1 MLIEP
6 NSHLYTYPIT
16 RDFGFAP
23 NPFHGVCTLATCKP
37 HIRRGAKVGD
47 WIMGIGGSNLGAVK
61 RKCIFLMKVSEK
73 IDFQDYWN
81 DSRFSLKK
89 PSRNGSRVQMLGDNI
104 YHKDQNNEWHQEDSH
119 HSNHDGTPNLV
130 NLNRDTG
137 SCDNVL
143 ISNFFLYFGCQAKSI
158 DLNSIK
164 YGRIRD
170 YKKTNL
176 TESVDG
182 RNLIKSIWRDNLSN
196 INLVM
201 ADPCQFMDSHQRV
214 DQGSGKIT

>member
-6 NSHLYTYPIT
+6 NSNLYTYPIT

-37 HIRRGAKVGD
+37 HVRKAAKVGD
-47 WIMGIGGSNLGAVK
+47 WVMGVGGSSLGTVR
-61 RKCIFLMKVSEK
+61 RKCIFLMKVSE
-73 IDFQDYWN
+73 IFSFQDYWN

-104 YHKDQNNEWHQEDSH
+104 YHKNNNDEWRQEDSH
-119 HSNHDGTPNLV
+119 HSNRDGTPNLV

-137 SCDNVL
+137 SCDKVL
-143 ISNFFLYFGCQAKSI
+143 ISNFYFYFGCQAKTVN
-158 DLNSIK
+158 LNSIK

-176 TESVDG
+176 SESEDG
-182 RNLIKSIWRDNLSN
+182 RNLITSIWRENLSN
-196 INLVM
+196 INLIM

-214 DQGSGKIT
+214 DQETGKIV